1 MPEAARSPLSILAVA
16 ATALGLLAAGCGGEP
31 RRAETVKTVTQASPA
46 PATTAT
52 GPVVPAKA
60 TDPVRR
66 AYIARVDRICA
77 HLDPERGSARERVG
91 KSGDRGD
98 AEEAAVAYDD
108 SIALG
113 EKQLRQIEAV
123 RAPSRDRA
131 PLEANVFGVIRRQL
145 AVRRK
150 IRAAL
155 AAHDLTQLT
164 TLRRQHDDLT
174 RSLVGF
180 ARGYGFQVCG
190 ED

>member
-1 MPEAARSPLSILAVA
+1 MPEATRSPLSILAVA

-31 RRAETVKTVTQASPA
+31 RRAETVRTVTQASPA

-91 KSGDRGD
+91 ESGD
-98 AEEAAVAYDD
+98 AEKAAVAYDD

-113 EKQLRQIEAV
+113 EKQLREIEAV

-131 PLEANVFGVIRRQL
+131 ALEANVFGVIRRQL
-145 AVRRK
+145 AVRRE

-155 AAHDLTQLT
+155 AAHDLTRLT